1 MKNTIT
7 LSPCNLQKSRN
18 LIRVLLLV
26 VVFLVFTENR
36 GSGQGVSALERARME
51 NYLLRQR
58 ADSLERAL
66 AAYKQDIV
74 FNPWDV
80 LTGISADRDNEYEYD
95 YDSGFGLQG
104 VRIES
109 EYHKKVLA
117 TLPSFSVKWN
127 DVFDRYIDLY
137 TVTRRKSMPYILG
150 RYNKYSGL
158 FKSSFSKYGV
168 PEELT
173 LLSVVESAVSRRAL
187 SKAGALG
194 IWQLMP
200 ETARHYGLL
209 VDGTVDERLDIA
221 KSTDVA
227 ARMLRDLKKSL
238 GTWELAV
245 LAYNCGAGNVRKA
258 IIRAGGARDLW
269 SIYEFLPAET
279 RAYLPLLVGARFC
292 EAYAQEYNIVPR
304 KIVPDPA
311 GDKYAV
317 SKDLHILEI
326 AEVTGAN
333 PELLLEINC
342 QYLRG
347 VVPSGMVLTI
357 PRGSGEILKQKSY

>member
-1 MKNTIT
+1 MKR
-7 LSPCNLQKSRN
+7 LSVEVLKAALLCAVLIVFSEKSG
-18 LIRVLLLV
+18 VC
-26 VVFLVFTENR
+26 
-36 GSGQGVSALERARME
+36 QGVSALEKARME
-51 NYLLRQR
+51 NYFLRQR

-66 AAYKQDIV
+66 AAYQRNVV

-80 LTGISADRDNEYEYD
+80 LTGVAADRDNEYEYD

-104 VRIES
+104 VKIES
-109 EYHKKVLA
+109 EFHKKVLA
-117 TLPSFSVKWN
+117 TLPSFKVKWD
-127 DVFDRYIDLY
+127 DVFDKYIDLY

-150 RYNKYSGL
+150 RYNKYSGM
-158 FKSSFSKYGV
+158 FKAAFSKYGV

-194 IWQLMP
+194 VWQLMP
-200 ETARHYGLL
+200 QTARQYGLI

-221 KSTDVA
+221 KSTDAA
-227 ARMLRDLKKSL
+227 ARVLRDLRKSL
-238 GTWELAV
+238 GSWELAV
-245 LAYNCGAGNVRKA
+245 LAYNCGSGNVRKA
-258 IIRAGGARDLW
+258 IIKAGGARDLW

-292 EAYAQEYNIVPR
+292 ETYAQEYNIVPR

-311 GDKYAV
+311 AETYTVAGDR
-317 SKDLHILEI
+317 HILEI
-326 AEVTGAN
+326 AAATGAN
-333 PELLLEINC
+333 PELLLDLNC

-347 VVPSGMVLTI
+347 VVPSGMTLTV
-357 PRGSGEILKQKSY
+357 PKGASEFLKQKNY